1 MDRRAEANRLKKEAK
16 DREWAESKAKQESQ
30 TSTPAPDQ
38 KSNGVE
44 DVVAGTK
51 ALALEDGQES
61 KPI

>member
-38 KSNGVE
+38 KSNGVD
-44 DVVAGTK
+44 DVVNRVSGI
-51 ALALEDGQES
+51 ALEDSQEFKS
-61 KPI
+61 I